1 MNFTAYEF
9 LVFFLIVLAV
19 YWLLRRQAWQ
29 NLFLLAAS
37 YVFYGWAHPWYAIML
52 GLSTLG
58 DYGIALA
65 IASRKSPRKNAWLA
79 ASFVLNLGVLGF
91 FKYYNFFASDVA
103 GSLNALGLQA
113 DAILVKI
120 ILPAGLSFF
129 TLKKLG
135 YVLDV
140 WKGQLEPTKNLVS
153 FGLFVSFF
161 PQINAGPID
170 RAQKLLPQI
179 DAPRVWKA
187 ENFYKAW
194 PLLVM
199 GMFKKFVIANGV
211 SATVSRIFH
220 VTNPTGELALAGT
233 LGFALQVLA
242 DFTAYTD
249 ISRGI
254 SFLLGFETSENFRS
268 PYLSLTPTDFWN
280 RWHITLSFWLRD
292 YLFFPLRRAL
302 LRRKDVL
309 PDWLIQSLPPLI
321 TMLVSG
327 IWHGA
332 GWTFVAWGAWFGVLI
347 VIYQLLGFRGDYNP
361 SNPLK
366 RLLAWAVMFSF
377 VLFAWM
383 LFAAPSLEW
392 VGKAFTTSFLG
403 TIQEQA
409 VALLMFSLTAV
420 YSVPMIVKM
429 LLDRYVKS
437 DSIVHALFFATA
449 TIVMIF
455 YINSA
460 SPDFVYFQF

>member
-9 LVFFLIVLAV
+9 LVFFLITLAV
-19 YWLLRRQAWQ
+19 YWLLRKHAWQ
-29 NLFLLAAS
+29 NLFLLLAS
-37 YVFYGWAHPWYAIML
+37 YAFYAWAHPWYAILL

-65 IASRKSPRKNAWLA
+65 MASPKSARKNGWLA
-79 ASFVLNLGVLGF
+79 ASLALNLGVLAF
-91 FKYYNFFASDVA
+91 FKYYNFFAPDLASA
-103 GSLNALGLQA
+103 LNALGLEA

-120 ILPAGLSFF
+120 LLPAGLSFF

-140 WKGQLEPTKNLVS
+140 WKGNLEPTRNLVS

-179 DAPRVWKA
+179 DSPRVWKA
-187 ENFYKAW
+187 DNFYRAW
-194 PLLVM
+194 PLLAM
-199 GMFKKFVIANGV
+199 GFFKKFVIANGV

-220 VTNPTGELALAGT
+220 VTEPTGELALAAT

-249 ISRGI
+249 ISRGV
-254 SFLLGFETSENFRS
+254 SYLLGFDTSENFRS

-292 YLFFPLRRAL
+292 YIFFPLRRKL
-302 LRRKDVL
+302 LRS
-309 PDWLIQSLPPLI
+309 SLPSWLTDAIPPLV
-321 TMLVSG
+321 TMTVSG

-332 GWTFVAWGAWFGVLI
+332 GWTFVLWGAWFGILI
-347 VIYQLLGFRGDYNP
+347 VVYQLLGFRGDYNP
-361 SNPLK
+361 SNPFK
-366 RLLAWAVMFSF
+366 RVAAWLVMFTF
-377 VLFAWM
+377 VLFAWL

-392 VGKAFTTSFLG
+392 VGKAFTNPFLG
-403 TIQEQA
+403 TVEQQA

-420 YSVPMIVKM
+420 YSAPMFVKM
-429 LLDRYVKS
+429 LLDRFVKDDHILQS
-437 DSIVHALFFATA
+437 LYYATA
-449 TIVMIF
+449 TVVMIF

>member
-19 YWLLRRQAWQ
+19 YWLLRKHAWQ
-29 NLFLLAAS
+29 NVFLLVAS

-65 IASRKSPRKNAWLA
+65 IPKSARKNAWLA
-79 ASFVLNLGVLGF
+79 ASLALNLLVLGF
-91 FKYYNFFASDVA
+91 FKYYNFFAPDLV
-103 GSLNALGLQA
+103 GTLNALGMEA

-120 ILPAGLSFF
+120 LLPAGLSFF

-140 WKGQLEPTKNLVS
+140 WKENLQPTTNLVS
-153 FGLFVSFF
+153 FALFVSFF

-179 DAPRVWKA
+179 NSPRVWKA
-187 ENFYKAW
+187 ENFYRAW

-199 GMFKKFVIANGV
+199 GFFKKFVIANGV
-211 SATVSRIFH
+211 GATVSRIFH
-220 VTNPTGELALAGT
+220 VSEPTGELALAGS

-242 DFTAYTD
+242 DFSAYTD

-254 SFLLGFETSENFRS
+254 SCLLGFDASENFRS

-280 RWHITLSFWLRD
+280 RWHLTLSFWLRD
-292 YLFFPLRRAL
+292 YIFFPLRRRL
-302 LRRKDVL
+302 LRARY
-309 PDWLIQSLPPLI
+309 PSWLTDALPPLV

-327 IWHGA
+327 VWHGA
-332 GWTFVAWGAWFGVLI
+332 GWTFFLWGAWYGILI
-347 VIYQLLGFRGDYNP
+347 VIYQALGFRGDYNP
-361 SNPLK
+361 TNLFK
-366 RLLAWAVMFSF
+366 RGMAWLVMFTF
-377 VLFAWM
+377 INFGWM
-383 LFAAPSLEW
+383 LFAASSLEW
-392 VGKAFTTSFLG
+392 VGKAFANPFLG
-403 TIQEQA
+403 TIEHQS

-420 YSVPMIVKM
+420 YSAPMIAKM
-429 LLDRYVKS
+429 LLDRYVKDDHILQS
-437 DSIVHALFFATA
+437 LYYATA
-449 TIVMIF
+449 TVVMVF